1 MKRIIV
7 LIAVAS
13 VVLCFIPATA
23 MGVTTNDKDVT
34 AYETNFIRV
43 ASLALEK
50 DTDALLR
57 GHCCMMIAGPE
68 ETPTPLFAP
77 TDMKECETHSTRM
90 LPRTNCGKTAANLY
104 QSAGRW
110 YDTISFY
117 AGGGSMPQVIYVAD
131 DEKNIRQLIAAF
143 LTQEGFQVQTFPTG
157 DALLSACE
165 ERLPDLVVLD
175 IMMPGTDGLSI
186 CSALRKASAQLPII
200 IVSAKD
206 SPYDRVTGLTL
217 GSDDYLIKP
226 FLPLELVARVKAL
239 LRRAG
244 GASQTAQ
251 PDQPLEYG
259 PLVLS
264 PELRTAAVDGEPLT
278 LTPTEFDFLAYLIQ
292 NRDRA
297 VSREELL
304 QALWQV
310 DWQADTR
317 AADDLMKRLRRKL
330 RERDSQV
337 RIETVWGYGFRL
349 VLEEKEL

>member
-1 MKRIIV
+1 
-7 LIAVAS
+7 
-13 VVLCFIPATA
+13 
-23 MGVTTNDKDVT
+23 
-34 AYETNFIRV
+34 
-43 ASLALEK
+43 
-50 DTDALLR
+50 
-57 GHCCMMIAGPE
+57 
-68 ETPTPLFAP
+68 
-77 TDMKECETHSTRM
+77 
-90 LPRTNCGKTAANLY
+90 
-104 QSAGRW
+104 
-110 YDTISFY
+110 
-117 AGGGSMPQVIYVAD
+117 MPQVIYVAD
-131 DEKNIRQLIAAF
+131 DEKNIRELIAAF
-143 LTQEGFQVQTFPTG
+143 LTQEGFQVRTFSSG
-157 DALLSACE
+157 DFLLAACGE
-165 ERLPDLVVLD
+165 ALPDLVVLD
-175 IMMPGTDGLSI
+175 IMMPGTDGLSV
-186 CSALRKASAQLPII
+186 CSSLRKASPRLPII

-206 SPYDRVTGLTL
+206 SPYARVTL

-244 GASQTAQ
+244 NEPRVPEPS
-251 PDQPLEYG
+251 QPLEYG

-264 PELRTAAVDGEPLT
+264 PELRTAALDGETLT

-317 AADDLMKRLRRKL
+317 AADDLVKRLRRKL

-349 VLEEKEL
+349 VREGAEE

>member
-1 MKRIIV
+1 
-7 LIAVAS
+7 
-13 VVLCFIPATA
+13 
-23 MGVTTNDKDVT
+23 
-34 AYETNFIRV
+34 
-43 ASLALEK
+43 
-50 DTDALLR
+50 
-57 GHCCMMIAGPE
+57 
-68 ETPTPLFAP
+68 
-77 TDMKECETHSTRM
+77 
-90 LPRTNCGKTAANLY
+90 
-104 QSAGRW
+104 
-110 YDTISFY
+110 
-117 AGGGSMPQVIYVAD
+117 MPQVIYVAD
-131 DEKNIRQLIAAF
+131 DEKNIRELSAAF
-143 LTQEGFQVQTFPTG
+143 LTQEGFQVRTFSSG
-157 DALLSACE
+157 DFLLTACGE
-165 ERLPDLVVLD
+165 ALPDLVVLD
-175 IMMPGTDGLSI
+175 IMMPGTDGLSV
-186 CSALRKASAQLPII
+186 CSSLRKASPRLPII

-244 GASQTAQ
+244 NEPRVPEPS
-251 PDQPLEYG
+251 QPLEYG

-264 PELRTAAVDGEPLT
+264 PELRTAALDGETLT

-317 AADDLMKRLRRKL
+317 AADDLVKRLRRKL

-349 VLEEKEL
+349 VREGAEE